1 MINTIHVG
9 YQYKHADD
17 FNMTIGIGRYWMLI
31 NTLSPAEF
39 FINEEWV
46 VCNENQIIIFP
57 PGIYV
62 DYRAHKTEYK
72 NNYILFT
79 TDEDF
84 IVNTPCPLG
93 TPISVSS
100 QLVFNYIFHMIA
112 IDNFSK
118 PKNAESNILLLYRL
132 LFNKIEENYIKLK
145 NNELNNHNSYEQD
158 LYMLNANIAGNPKFD
173 WTIDY
178 MASQLNLCKGYF
190 QKIYKKQFGFSC
202 MEFVYHN
209 RIELAKS
216 YLRSSSLRIK
226 DIYSLCGY
234 NNPEHFSRHFKR
246 ITSMSPQEYRELY
259 NKHK

>member
-1 MINTIHVG
+1 
-9 YQYKHADD
+9 
-17 FNMTIGIGRYWMLI
+17 
-31 NTLSPAEF
+31 
-39 FINEEWV
+39 
-46 VCNENQIIIFP
+46 
-57 PGIYV
+57 
-62 DYRAHKTEYK
+62 
-72 NNYILFT
+72 
-79 TDEDF
+79 
-84 IVNTPCPLG
+84 
-93 TPISVSS
+93 
-100 QLVFNYIFHMIA
+100 
-112 IDNFSK
+112 
-118 PKNAESNILLLYRL
+118 
-132 LFNKIEENYIKLK
+132 
-145 NNELNNHNSYEQD
+145 
-158 LYMLNANIAGNPKFD
+158 MLNANIAGNPKFD

-216 YLRSSSLRIK
+216 YLRSTSLRIK

>member
-17 FNMTIGIGRYWMLI
+17 FKTTIGIGRYWLLI

-93 TPISVSS
+93 IPISVSS
-100 QLVFNYIFHMIA
+100 QLVFNYIFHMR
-112 IDNFSK
+112 
-118 PKNAESNILLLYRL
+118 NIRL
-132 LFNKIEENYIKLK
+132 
-145 NNELNNHNSYEQD
+145 
-158 LYMLNANIAGNPKFD
+158 
-173 WTIDY
+173 
-178 MASQLNLCKGYF
+178 
-190 QKIYKKQFGFSC
+190 
-202 MEFVYHN
+202 
-209 RIELAKS
+209 R
-216 YLRSSSLRIK
+216 
-226 DIYSLCGY
+226 
-234 NNPEHFSRHFKR
+234 
-246 ITSMSPQEYRELY
+246 
-259 NKHK
+259 

>member
-17 FNMTIGIGRYWMLI
+17 FKMTIGIGRYWLLI

-93 TPISVSS
+93 IPISVSS

-112 IDNFSK
+112 IDNFSE
-118 PKNAESNILLLYRL
+118 PKNTESNILLLYRL
-132 LFNKIEENYIKLK
+132 LFNKIEENYIKIK

-158 LYMLNANIAGNPKFD
+158 LYILNANIAENPKFD